1 MSLSKQC
8 LLSLPLLMTGLTGCS
23 SLNTWNRSPLPPSP
37 YAGTIDSGSEI
48 MSTPHIDS
56 VRVLDPW
63 GMLFLPILAV
73 DFVGSAAAD
82 TLVLPVTLI
91 GEADR
96 QLRTESY

>member
-1 MSLSKQC
+1 MSLSKRYF
-8 LLSLPLLMTGLTGCS
+8 LLLPLLMTGLTGCS
-23 SLNTWNRSPLPPSP
+23 SVDTWSSAPLPPSP
-37 YAGTIDSGSEI
+37 YAGTLDSASEI
-48 MSTPHIDS
+48 MSTSHIDS
-56 VRVLDPW
+56 GRVLDPW